1 MLQDDM
7 VSFARSNRKAADRF
21 RFAGEAI
28 SQAPVLSVDPVIRH
42 LQLALFFYSMD
53 IYDANLAS
61 LRNFNPHCR

>member
-7 VSFARSNRKAADRF
+7 VSFARSNKMAADRF
-21 RFAGEAI
+21 RFAGEAF
-28 SQAPVLSVDPVIRH
+28 SQAPVLSVDPVIHH
-42 LQLALFFYSMD
+42 LQLAFFFCSMD